1 MLLFQELVELQ
12 NGAEHGAEQVSP
24 MLLCWLT

>member
-1 MLLFQELVELQ
+1 LLFQELVELQ

-24 MLLCWLT
+24 MLL